1 MTARNSDYIAQFAT
15 TPATM
20 PDSHLCGL
28 VREIIGV
35 VTPAADEAD
44 DSIHR
49 FLRVP
54 TNARITDLLIA
65 AADATLAGKYDF
77 GLYYPTGVNDGAVI
91 DRDLL
96 SAAFDL
102 SVGPFYWSSVMAVG
116 TTSIANSVK
125 PLWELAGLSSD
136 PGGHFDIVGTV
147 ETPFNGGPTS
157 VGLKARFVV

>member
-28 VREIIGV
+28 VREAIGV
-35 VTPAADEAD
+35 VTPDAAEAD

-49 FLRVP
+49 FVRVP
-54 TNARITDLLIA
+54 SNARVSEVLIA
-65 AADATLAGKYDF
+65 AADASTGGKYDF

-91 DRDLL
+91 DRDILA
-96 SAAFDL
+96 AAFDL
-102 SVGPFYWSSVMAVG
+102 AGGPFYWSNVMAVG

-136 PGGHFDIVGTV
+136 PGGHFDIAGTV
-147 ETPFNGGPTS
+147 ETVFNGGPTS
-157 VGLKARFVV
+157 VGLKVRFVV